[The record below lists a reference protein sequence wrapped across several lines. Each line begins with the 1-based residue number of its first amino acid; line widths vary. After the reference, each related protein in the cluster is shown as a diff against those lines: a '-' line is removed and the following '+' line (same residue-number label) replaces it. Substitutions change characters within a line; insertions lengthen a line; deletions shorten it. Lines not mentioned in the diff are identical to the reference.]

1 MKARNIVLAI
11 LGAAVA
17 AAGCGSGGSPG
28 GTKNAGP
35 AATTKAEARSP
46 SGYKMRAVDELPP
59 VGDSLPPLDG
69 ERVEIAGPA
78 GWRPLPRNSSQYL
91 TGFSKGQ
98 PSQLPRIVVLAE
110 DAPAGSADT
119 TEANAHELAATLDAE
134 QRAAK
139 VNTVQEHCLPI
150 VLGERTFVRHVRL
163 AKMEDSGEPL
173 VIQSLQT
180 VSGGRLYSVELICAV
195 DAADGREYVQS
206 LKKHRD
212 LGYAVAA
219 NMKFGAAAASLV
231 ELPAESAP
239 PESPPAVSA
248 PAEGAEPTSAP

>member
-1 MKARNIVLAI
+1 MNARNIVSVIVA
-11 LGAAVA
+11 AAVA
-17 AAGCGSGGSPG
+17 AAGCGSGNSAVGTNSPRP
-28 GTKNAGP
+28 P
-35 AATTKAEARSP
+35 AATTKVEARSP
-46 SGYKMRAVDELPP
+46 SGYKMRRVEELPP
-59 VGDSLPPLDG
+59 VGDPLPPLDDG
-69 ERVEIAGPA
+69 RVEIAGPA

-134 QRAAK
+134 QRADEMKA
-139 VNTVQEHCLPI
+139 VQEHCLPI
-150 VLGERTFVRHVRL
+150 VLGDRTFVRHVRL
-163 AKMEDSGEPL
+163 ARMSGEPL

-180 VSGGRLYSVELICAV
+180 VAGGRLYSVELICAV

-219 NMKFGAAAASLV
+219 NMRFGAAAAPLV
-231 ELPAESAP
+231 EAPAK
-239 PESPPAVSA
+239 SA
-248 PAEGAEPTSAP
+248 PAESSPADSGPAEATEPTAAP